1 MIGIITFVET
11 SRADWALIKLNPCF
25 YLKSEFY
32 TGIFSKTHMWYKR
45 LQWLFNN
52 NAFKLF

>member
-25 YLKSEFY
+25 HLKSEFY